1 MQGSEQDSAQLLPA
15 VGPALRSEK
24 QITTGKIT
32 DCVNPGGVMVPEFK
46 NTAAL
51 KCTIILLGSYLQA
64 VYVNVTT
71 HGGKWQIFTAAPHQM
86 WILFCLFLKILS
98 VR

>member
-1 MQGSEQDSAQLLPA
+1 
-15 VGPALRSEK
+15 
-24 QITTGKIT
+24 
-32 DCVNPGGVMVPEFK
+32 MVPEFK

-71 HGGKWQIFTAAPHQM
+71 HGGKWQIFTAAPVDVDFVLFIFKNSVSQM
-86 WILFCLFLKILS
+86 ILQDFRLYFHNRS
-98 VR
+98 RHFDGREQQ